1 MIKWMVC
8 LCAAAALAGCD
19 NRSGDE
25 GAPTRAEKPRLTA
38 EQRAQLLKSATV
50 GMTEERDKMESISFF
65 SAKDEPWIDTGI
77 TVYLSVPD
85 NSSPLLHIVPHYH
98 GDSWIFFNTVK
109 VMADGKIV
117 YERSLDGIRMKHDN
131 NTTGVY
137 ESADYPA
144 EAVDLFA
151 IRAIAS
157 ASSVTVRLAGEKR
170 EDVDLSA
177 AALARVK
184 RVVKAYND
192 LAAL

>member
-1 MIKWMVC
+1 MTKWILC
-8 LCAAAALAGCD
+8 LCAAAALAACD
-19 NRSGDE
+19 NHSGNE
-25 GAPTRAEKPRLTA
+25 SASAPAEKPMINA
-38 EQRAQLLKSATV
+38 EQRAQLVKSATV
-50 GMTEERDKMESISFF
+50 GMSEERDKMESISFF

-85 NSSPLLHIVPHYH
+85 DSSPILRIVPHYH

-117 YERSLDGIRMKHDN
+117 YERSLDGLRMKHDN

-137 ESADYPA
+137 ESADYAA
-144 EAVDLFA
+144 EAADLFA
-151 IRAIAS
+151 IRAIAG

-170 EDVDLSA
+170 EDVDLSPA
-177 AALARVK
+177 AIARVK
-184 RVVKAYND
+184 RVVKAYNE